1 MGEGIFQNSIYPF
14 YTLIR
19 QISVGDFIE
28 NLDSIEVLYF
38 LITLFFKMSI
48 HLFAEARAIQQLTL
62 VPNGRIFVLPVA
74 AIYILIKLTINQ
86 ITIFKVK

>member
-1 MGEGIFQNSIYPF
+1 
-14 YTLIR
+14 
-19 QISVGDFIE
+19 
-28 NLDSIEVLYF
+28 
-38 LITLFFKMSI
+38 MSI

-74 AIYILIKLTINQ
+74 AIYLLIKLTINQ